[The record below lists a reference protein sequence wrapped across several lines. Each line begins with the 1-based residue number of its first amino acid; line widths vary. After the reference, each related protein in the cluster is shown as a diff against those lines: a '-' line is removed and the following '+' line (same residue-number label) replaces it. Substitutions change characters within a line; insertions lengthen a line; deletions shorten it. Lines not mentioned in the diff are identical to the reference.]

1 MATEKEVL
9 ERKKETSDKVST
21 QVRTMGLGLLA
32 FTWGLIISDSPLAKA
47 IAETLKWHLLVIGF
61 LSILTVFLDFL
72 QYVVGYQV
80 ALRLLRSMEARGA
93 DTGDYNYE
101 SFLWRAQN
109 WLFYA
114 KQILLAMAAS
124 YLLIAVAVF
133 LLVKVF

>member
-9 ERKKETSDKVST
+9 ERKKDTSDKVST

-47 IAETLKWHLLVIGF
+47 IAETLKWHLLLIGF

-72 QYVVGYQV
+72 QYVLGYQV

-93 DTGDYNYE
+93 DTGDYDYK

-109 WLFYA
+109 WLFYG

-124 YLLIAVAVF
+124 YLLMAIIVF
-133 LLVKVF
+133 LLVKAF